1 MDQDENLP
9 YLAEYAKS
17 SRASCKLCMSL
28 IEKDSLRIALMVQ
41 SRHFDGKQPNWH
53 HYTCFFGRCRPK
65 CVDEIGK
72 FHNLRW
78 NDQEKIRAQI
88 ERVGGSSKESGSKKS
103 LKDFVIQY
111 ALSNRSTCK
120 KCEEKIEKDEI
131 RISHKEIDPEKPQV
145 GLIDRWHHVG
155 CFLKRRKELGW
166 DDSKFTA
173 DMITGF
179 KALDTED
186 KATISKHLNKKTKK
200 AKKPTVKVKEE
211 VDENAEKINK
221 MLRDQSAKL
230 WKVIDQLKGI
240 DI

>member
-120 KCEEKIEKDEI
+120 KCEEKIEKATPFFLNIPKLRCWLLFFLYYFTLSMDEI

-186 KATISKHLNKKTKK
+186 KATISKHLNKKTK
-200 AKKPTVKVKEE
+200 
-211 VDENAEKINK
+211 
-221 MLRDQSAKL
+221 
-230 WKVIDQLKGI
+230 
-240 DI
+240 